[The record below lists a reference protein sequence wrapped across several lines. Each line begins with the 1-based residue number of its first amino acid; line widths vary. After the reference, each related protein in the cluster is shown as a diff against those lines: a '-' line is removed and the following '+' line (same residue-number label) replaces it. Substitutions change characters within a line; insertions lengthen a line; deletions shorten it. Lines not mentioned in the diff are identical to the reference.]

1 MASPD
6 NGIAAGPREQHWLVG
21 HEDAERTLLHDAVGA
36 RLHHAWLFAGPPG
49 IGKATLAFRFARWL
63 LAGRDGGS
71 LAVDPAAPAVR
82 RIAAGTHAD
91 LLAIGRGYDEKRQ
104 RARAE
109 IVVDEVRPIAD
120 FLRRTAAEGGL
131 ARGHPRRGRAD
142 EPKRRQRAAE
152 DPGGAAAATRC

>member
-1 MASPD
+1 MAGPD
-6 NGIAAGPREQHWLVG
+6 NGIAAGPRAQDWLVG
-21 HEDAERTLLHDAVGA
+21 HEDAERTLLHDAAGA

-71 LAVDPAAPAVR
+71 LAVDPATPAVR

-104 RARAE
+104 RARPKSSWTRCGRSPTSCAAR
-109 IVVDEVRPIAD
+109 RP
-120 FLRRTAAEGGL
+120 
-131 ARGHPRRGRAD
+131 RA
-142 EPKRRQRAAE
+142 
-152 DPGGAAAATRC
+152 GGAWSSSTRPS